1 MEIVDIPSNPT
12 PKGAEVIW
20 LEDKGGRKLRVCKVP
35 ATAST
40 VRGTVVVCPGR
51 TEFIEKYFEV
61 ARDLQSRGFAC
72 VIIDWPGQ
80 GLSDRLTN
88 NPLAG
93 HVDNFATFTDS
104 LDQINKEVCSKLP
117 EPHIA
122 LAHSMGSA
130 ILLRSIC
137 DGIIKPKVAAFC
149 APMFGISLP
158 SPSLKLVVSLMCL
171 FGRSSA
177 IARESDEPELFETNP
192 VTHCRPRW
200 EVYRDLVEAEPK
212 LKLGSPTWGWINQ
225 SLKTCKEFTN
235 PAALQSIDAEVLI
248 ATAGKELLVDN
259 SSHEAVAKHLRN
271 CTHIT
276 VSDAKHEILMEED
289 ECRKQFWSAFD
300 ATLER
305 AAV

>member
-1 MEIVDIPSNPT
+1 MPIVDIPSNP
-12 PKGAEVIW
+12 PPEGAEVIW
-20 LEDKGGRKLRVCKVP
+20 LDDTGSRKLRVCKVP
-35 ATAST
+35 ATVSKA
-40 VRGTVVVCPGR
+40 RGTVVVCPGR

-72 VIIDWPGQ
+72 LIIDWPGQ

-93 HVDNFATFTDS
+93 HVDNFATFTGS
-104 LDQINKEVCSKLP
+104 LDQINKEVCANLP

-130 ILLRSIC
+130 ILLKSMC
-137 DGIIKPKVAAFC
+137 EGIFKPKVATFC
-149 APMFGISLP
+149 APMFGINLP
-158 SPSLKLVVSLMCL
+158 SASLKLVVSLMCL

-192 VTHCRPRW
+192 VTHCRSRW

-225 SLKTCKEFTN
+225 SIKTCKELTN
-235 PAALQSIDAEVLI
+235 STALQGIEAEVLI

-259 SSHEAVAKHLRN
+259 SSHEVVAKRLPN
-271 CTHIT
+271 CTHVI
-276 VSDAKHEILMEED
+276 VSEAKHEILMEED
-289 ECRKQFWSAFD
+289 ECRKQFWTAFD
-300 ATLER
+300 ETLER